1 LRQPGQ
7 AGRES
12 SVDDRWVDDRQ
23 HLRYDAS
30 DDFLIGHSSA
40 APPSPVSR
48 VMAST
53 KTVRAA
59 IFFGL
64 VIALFTP
71 AMHAL
76 FAQGSPA
83 QALWSGQAQ
92 CVVVAKSAD
101 YQDEQTHTWTLTGAA
116 PTPPPPGTAQ
126 VYYTWP
132 ATWVV
137 RGGGLKTIPT
147 ARDSQER
154 WTIASEMNATLR
166 FTEIAGQPVRL
177 RIGADGQ
184 RGAPLGSIRVTE
196 VSGRTRDASVQPWPF
211 PAIEDNA
218 TNTTISGT
226 STRTFPEG
234 FGVGWGQPPKVITT
248 ATCMWSF
255 TRGGEQTEA
264 GRERTSRGPLA
275 GVSTSAVV
283 NSGPASSNGPAAA
296 SIGGTLPASPPNRQ
310 GVEGTAVPLA
320 GASGVGGT
328 GASSRAIP
336 AARRIDLAGFTAQGA
351 PGSLRTIALGGFT
364 ATGAPPPAALRTIAL
379 TGWTATGV
387 GP

>member
-1 LRQPGQ
+1 MIGSIDTQ
-7 AGRES
+7 A
-12 SVDDRWVDDRQ
+12 
-23 HLRYDAS
+23 
-30 DDFLIGHSSA
+30 A
-40 APPSPVSR
+40 AVK
-48 VMAST
+48 AT
-53 KTVRAA
+53 T
-59 IFFGL
+59 FFGL
-64 VIALFTP
+64 VIALFAP

-76 FAQGSPA
+76 FAQRPSPA
-83 QALWSGQAQ
+83 EGLWSGQAQ

-101 YQDEQTHTWTLTGAA
+101 YQDEQTHTWTLTRAA
-116 PTPPPPGTAQ
+116 ATPPPPGTAQ

-166 FTEIAGQPVRL
+166 FTEIVGQPVRL

-234 FGVGWGQPPKVITT
+234 FGVGWGQPPKVVTT
-248 ATCMWSF
+248 ATCTWSF
-255 TRGGEQTEA
+255 TRSGVEPNRQSV
-264 GRERTSRGPLA
+264 ERTS
-275 GVSTSAVV
+275 
-283 NSGPASSNGPAAA
+283 
-296 SIGGTLPASPPNRQ
+296 
-310 GVEGTAVPLA
+310 VPLA
-320 GASGVGGT
+320 GASRVAGT
-328 GASSRAIP
+328 SGSRSAAP

-351 PGSLRTIALGGFT
+351 PGSLRTIPLGGFT
-364 ATGAPPPAALRTIAL
+364 ATGAPPPAALRTIGL
-379 TGWTATGV
+379 TGWTATGG